1 MAKIYVAGIGPGS
14 ADNITPQAIKAI
26 EDSDYIIGYS
36 TYIYLITDLV
46 QSLQEKQN
54 CLHKDTS
61 HKNKVIVSSPMKKE
75 KERCI
80 EALQMASQGYNV
92 CVVSSGDCG
101 IYGMAGIMF
110 ELASKIKAD
119 VDIEI
124 IPGITA
130 ASAAAA
136 ILGAPLNHDF
146 AAISLSDLLTSWD
159 KIALRLECAAKA
171 DFVICLYN
179 PKSVKRVKHI
189 EMARDIIMKYR
200 DAKTPVGIVK
210 NAYRKGQ
217 RHIVACLANMLDYEI
232 DMFTILIIGNCET
245 YVHNGKMI
253 TPRGYKLGG

>member
-1 MAKIYVAGIGPGS
+1 MGKIYVAGLGPGS
-14 ADNITPQAIKAI
+14 VENMTAQAIKAI

-36 TYIYLITDLV
+36 TYIDLIRDLV
-46 QSLQEKQN
+46 QSLYDKQN
-54 CLHKDTS
+54 CLHKDCS
-61 HKNKVIVSSPMKKE
+61 LKDKIIVSSPMKKE

-101 IYGMAGIMF
+101 IYGMAGIML
-110 ELASKIKAD
+110 ELASKTKEYI
-119 VDIEI
+119 DIEI

-136 ILGAPLNHDF
+136 ILGAPINHDF
-146 AAISLSDLLTSWD
+146 AAISLSDLLTPWD

-189 EMARDIIMKYR
+189 EMAKDIIMKYR

-210 NAYRKGQ
+210 NAYRDGQ
-217 RHIVACLANMLDYEI
+217 THVVSCLKDMLEYEI
-232 DMFTILIIGNCET
+232 DMFTILIIGNSET
-245 YVHNGKMI
+245 YVQNGRMI
-253 TPRGYKLGG
+253 TPRGYEVGR